1 MKFFEFCRLVL
12 DQEELVNYMQRRG
25 VLKRT
30 MPCDKCHG
38 VMSVQ
43 RLERAVDGVC
53 FRCAR
58 CKTTRSIRSGSFL
71 EYFKMPLPTFA
82 VVVFLLQ
89 AETLLKHIA
98 ELLDLSERAVI
109 DCANLVREQFGKYLI
124 DHGERLGGD
133 GVVVQ
138 VLLNV

>member
-1 MKFFEFCRLVL
+1 
-12 DQEELVNYMQRRG
+12 
-25 VLKRT
+25 
-30 MPCDKCHG
+30 
-38 VMSVQ
+38 
-43 RLERAVDGVC
+43 
-53 FRCAR
+53 
-58 CKTTRSIRSGSFL
+58 
-71 EYFKMPLPTFA
+71 MPLPTFA